1 MGKRN
6 KPRAGSM
13 AVYPRVRAKNIVAK
27 FRSFKEDSEECKPL
41 CFFAIKAGMVTAFA
55 KNAKNKSSSYGQK
68 IAVPATVVEAPDLK
82 VVGARFYK
90 DDQSVKRKKAIFD
103 FVVFDKYVKKKISGN
118 KQKQPKTLEEALKRK
133 DEADSL
139 RLLVYVNVAA
149 TGIGQKK
156 PPIVELPLSG
166 TYEQQ
171 IEYLKQKNNK
181 TISAEEVLNKDEFL
195 DVKGVTI
202 GHGYTGP
209 VKRFGI
215 KVQRP
220 KTQQIQ
226 RHVGSIGP
234 WHPATVMFT
243 VPRAGQHGFHNRT
256 TFNKKLLMID
266 KDIEKVTPKSG
277 FKNYGVL
284 KNNYLV
290 IAGVLPGPVKRIVTI
305 RKATRPQRTNLQVS
319 EVEEILK

>member
-13 AVYPRVRAKNIVAK
+13 AAYPRVRAKNIVAK
-27 FRSFKEDSEECKPL
+27 FRSFVEVPNECKPL
-41 CFFAIKAGMVTAFA
+41 CFFAFKAGMITAFA

-90 DDQSVKRKKAIFD
+90 DDQSIKKKNAVFD
-103 FVVFDKYVKKKISGN
+103 FIVFDKYVKKRILGN
-118 KQKQPKTLEEALKRK
+118 KQKQPKIIEDVLKRK

-139 RLLVYVNVAA
+139 RLLVYANASA

-156 PPIVELPLSG
+156 PSILELPLSG
-166 TYEQQ
+166 TYDQQ
-171 IEYLKQKNNK
+171 IEYFKKKINN
-181 TISAEEVLNKDEFL
+181 TIAAEEVVDKDDFL
-195 DVKGVTI
+195 DVKAVSI

-234 WHPATVMFT
+234 WNPSTVMFT
-243 VPRAGQHGFHNRT
+243 VPRAGQHGFHNRV
-256 TFNKKLLMID
+256 TFNKRLLMID
-266 KDIEKVTPKSG
+266 KDVSKVLPKSG
-277 FKNYGVL
+277 FKNYGVI

-290 IAGVLPGPVKRIVTI
+290 IAGNLPGPVKRIVTI